1 MRPVVVRYRLSP
13 TIARFG
19 ASVRFQNQREERQ
32 EDGSVI
38 VTGEAGSLFEAMT
51 KLLRYGSHCR
61 VLEPPELVE
70 AIRKEVTRMAEQY
83 RMPSDSKQAQLHL
96 AQPLQ

>member
-1 MRPVVVRYRLSP
+1 
-13 TIARFG
+13 
-19 ASVRFQNQREERQ
+19 
-32 EDGSVI
+32 VI

-70 AIRKEVTRMAEQY
+70 AMREEVTRMAEQY
-83 RMPSDSKQAQLHL
+83 RMPSNSKQVQLRL
-96 AQPLQ
+96 ARPLQ